1 MFLNHSI
8 VSIQWKILL
17 WQIFRILAPTVE
29 HDVSPPFKRIWVD
42 CILAWGR
49 GGGGVCEFFRVSFF
63 GEWLE
68 RPNICRLQS
77 REVKPSKNQKIIE
90 KYWKTKKLGGFSW
103 RGSGKF
109 WIFCP
114 WKSLKTYKEIPLY
127 TPYRL
132 RKCTFSDHQKNL
144 YRARKRICEYRTVLK
159 TS

>member
-1 MFLNHSI
+1 MSI
-8 VSIQWKILL
+8 WKLYFHNFNGFPLFELFCCAKL
-17 WQIFRILAPTVE
+17 WNSSFEIST
-29 HDVSPPFKRIWVD
+29 IWRRWFD
-42 CILAWGR
+42 HQAE
-49 GGGGVCEFFRVSFF
+49 GGVCELFRVPRS

-77 REVKPSKNQKIIE
+77 REVKPSKNQKFIE
-90 KYWKTKKLGGFSW
+90 KYWKTKKLGVFSW

-114 WKSLKTYKEIPLY
+114 WKSLKTYKEMPLY

-144 YRARKRICEYRTVLK
+144 YRARKRIWEYRTVLK